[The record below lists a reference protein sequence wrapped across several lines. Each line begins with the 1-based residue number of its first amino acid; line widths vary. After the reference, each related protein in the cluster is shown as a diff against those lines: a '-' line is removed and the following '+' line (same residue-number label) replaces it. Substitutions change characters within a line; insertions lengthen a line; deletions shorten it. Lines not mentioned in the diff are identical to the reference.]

1 MSVTIR
7 DLAQHLRLSIT
18 TVSRALDGYA
28 DVAESTRQRV
38 IRTAAEMGYEPSY
51 AARHLRR
58 KRSDALGYIL
68 PTSSPRF
75 SDPFYTAFLTGLCDE
90 AAVWQMDLMVTSVA
104 PDSELERKLYRRWA
118 QSRRVDGMVLN
129 RVRNQDWRIDYLREN
144 QMPFV
149 SLGRSPSAPDAP
161 GVVVDERA
169 GMQALVTYL
178 AGKGHQRIGYIR
190 PPSGLVIDTE
200 RTAGYQDGLAQAGL
214 GYEDRLVR
222 TGDLSEECG
231 YQAAQELLSLG
242 AAPTA
247 IIGGN
252 DVTALGVLRAV
263 WEKGL
268 RPGRDIAVAGYDGIK
283 EGEYATPPLTTLAQP
298 TYEIACM
305 LVRLLVRLV
314 RGEALVE
321 SSITL
326 QPRLVVRESSG

>member
-58 KRSDALGYIL
+58 KRSDALGFIL

-104 PDSELERKLYRRWA
+104 PDSELERQLYRRWA
-118 QSRRVDGMVLN
+118 QSRRVDGMILN
-129 RVRNQDWRIDYLREN
+129 RVRNQDRRIDYLREH
-144 QMPFV
+144 QVPFV

-161 GVVVDERA
+161 GVIVNERA
-169 GMQALVTYL
+169 GIQTLVEYL
-178 AGKGHQRIGYIR
+178 AGNGHRRIGYVC
-190 PPSGLVIDTE
+190 PPPGLVIGAE
-200 RTAGYQDGLAQAGL
+200 RTAGYENGLAQSGL
-214 GYEDRLVR
+214 MYEADLVR
-222 TGDLSEECG
+222 EGDLSEESG
-231 YQAAQELLSLG
+231 YQAALELLALP

-247 IIGGN
+247 IIGCN
-252 DVTALGVLRAV
+252 DVTALGILRAV
-263 WEKGL
+263 WDKGM

-283 EGEYATPPLTTLAQP
+283 EGEYATPPLTTLVQP
-298 TYEIACM
+298 TYEIAC
-305 LVRLLVRLV
+305 LLVRMLVQLV
-314 RGEALVE
+314 RGEALAENTVV
-321 SSITL
+321 L
-326 QPRLVVRESSG
+326 QPELVVRESSG